1 MTSLSCSPLTQVM
14 LLSLLATSVEAAVI
28 RRIIGSTEP
37 DTRRAS
43 ALAATGTSLPSIH
56 PPTISRITPSPGGQI
71 APPSIEAATSAFCAL
86 VEEAP
91 GHPTSLRQLGI
102 VDLPPGAHL
111 EDYRTLL
118 VNALGAS
125 NAMTLRIT
133 LSDAS
138 SGREP
143 LLQVRASAS
152 TGFDYFDGA
161 SQTRF

>member
-1 MTSLSCSPLTQVM
+1 MTSPSYSRLSQVM

-143 LLQVRASAS
+143 LLKVRASAS